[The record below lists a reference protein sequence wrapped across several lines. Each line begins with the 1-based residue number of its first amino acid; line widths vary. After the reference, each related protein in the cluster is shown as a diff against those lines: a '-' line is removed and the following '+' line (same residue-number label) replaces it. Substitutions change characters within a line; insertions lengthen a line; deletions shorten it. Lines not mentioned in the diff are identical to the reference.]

1 MHASDILQKCFADVF
16 GQMHASRVRVVIGA
30 VQALVSCRRLVLM
43 DLARAWPGAQR
54 VRAPLKKLDRLL
66 SNPHLQ
72 QERSLLYGH
81 IVRWLVRTD
90 QPVIVV
96 DWSTLKE
103 DESWHLLRAGLAVQ
117 GRTLTLYEEVH
128 PQCDSQSPRVH
139 RVFLNRLHQLLPS
152 SCRPIII
159 TDAGFRC
166 PWFFEVQK
174 LGWHWVGRARN
185 HVCVKTAEHS
195 TWRLLKDFL
204 HGPQTAVRY
213 GAIQL
218 VRAKPFQ
225 CQMLRYRQALK
236 GRKHRTA
243 RGTISQHKDSRA
255 VARSQREP
263 WLLVYSNSLQHLP
276 LQRIVNLYK
285 KRMQIELGF
294 RDLKSPRYGCAFHYS
309 LTRKGPRLAMLLL
322 LLALASVLAW
332 LQGVALA
339 HAKRTSHCDYAP
351 SSKRAGYS
359 IVRIGWESLR
369 RGQAPPAH
377 FAKLGIRR
385 VPAWLATFLIVPA

>member
-1 MHASDILQKCFADVF
+1 MHAIDILQKCFADVF
-16 GQMHASRVRVVIGA
+16 VQMHAARVRVLVGA
-30 VQALVSCRRLVLM
+30 VEALISCRRLVLM

-66 SNPHLQ
+66 SNAHLQ
-72 QERSLLYGH
+72 QERTLLYGQ

-139 RVFLNRLHQLLPS
+139 RAFLNRLQQLLPS

-166 PWFFEVQK
+166 PWFLEVEK
-174 LGWHWVGRARN
+174 LGWHWVGRVRN
-185 HVCVKTAEHS
+185 HVCVKVEEHS

-204 HGPQTAVRY
+204 QGNQKEVRY
-213 GAIQL
+213 GAVQL
-218 VRAKPFQ
+218 VRAKPFE
-225 CQMLRYRQALK
+225 CQMLRYHRALK

-255 VARSQREP
+255 AARSQREP
-263 WLLVYSNSLQHLP
+263 WLLVYANSLQHLP
-276 LQRIVNLYK
+276 LQKIVSLYK

-294 RDLKSPRYGCAFHYS
+294 RDLKSPRYGCAFRFS

-322 LLALASVLAW
+322 LLALASLLAW
-332 LQGVALA
+332 LQGVALV
-339 HAKRTSHCDYAP
+339 HAKRTAHCDHAP
-351 SSKRAGYS
+351 SSKHDGYS
-359 IVRIGWESLR
+359 IVRIGWESLLR
-369 RGQAPPAH
+369 SQAPPPH
-377 FAKLGIRR
+377 LAKLGIRG
-385 VPAWLATFLIVPA
+385 VPAWLAPFLIVPA

>member
-16 GQMHASRVRVVIGA
+16 GQMHATRVRVLIGA

-72 QERSLLYGH
+72 QERSLLYGQ

-90 QPVIVV
+90 QPVIIV

-103 DESWHLLRAGLAVQ
+103 DESWHLLRAGLAVR

-128 PQCDSQSPRVH
+128 PQCNNQSRRVH
-139 RVFLNRLHQLLPS
+139 REFLERLQQLLPAH
-152 SCRPIII
+152 CRPIII

-166 PWFFEVQK
+166 PWFIDVEK
-174 LGWHWVGRARN
+174 LGWHWVGRVRN
-185 HVCVKTAEHS
+185 HVCVKLGKHS
-195 TWRLLKDFL
+195 RWRLLKGL
-204 HGPQTAVRY
+204 LQGTQKWVLY
-213 GAIQL
+213 GAVQL
-218 VRAKPFQ
+218 VRATPFD

-255 VARSQREP
+255 AARSQREP
-263 WLLVYSNSLQHLP
+263 WLLVYSNSLAHLP
-276 LQRIVNLYK
+276 SQKIVNLYK

-322 LLALASVLAW
+322 LHALAGLLAW
-332 LQGVALA
+332 LQGVALT
-339 HAKRTSHCDYAP
+339 HAKRTAHCDNAP

-359 IVRIGWESLR
+359 IVRIGWESLQR
-369 RGQAPPAH
+369 NQPPPPLLV
-377 FAKLGIRR
+377 KLGIHRT
-385 VPAWLATFLIVPA
+385 PAWLASSLVNPV